1 MAAGIDR
8 ARIGKLRLS
17 HLVVGGIAGI
27 CVAAAE
33 VSYPL
38 PWHEVREGGLGHAI
52 GCLGVHGDC
61 PDFIPG
67 PATRDSGMDH
77 GGPLPLL
84 LLSGALALVVTALLR
99 PRALAGLM
107 CATGALVVTTAAL
120 AIGVLS
126 NFLAHMF
133 DNNRSL
139 VPEAVFFLS
148 LALASLLA
156 IALVVLQAVQYA
168 RARRGPPARM
178 AASP

>member
-1 MAAGIDR
+1 MAAGIGR
-8 ARIGKLRLS
+8 ARIGKLRLA
-17 HLVVGGIAGI
+17 HLVVGGIAGLCI
-27 CVAAAE
+27 AAAA

-38 PWHEVREGGLGHAI
+38 AWHEVREGGLGHAI

-61 PDFIPG
+61 PDFVPG

-84 LLSGALALVVTALLR
+84 LLVGALALVVTALLR
-99 PRALAGLM
+99 PRAVAGLM

-126 NFLAHMF
+126 TFLAHMF
-133 DNNRSL
+133 DNDRSL
-139 VPEAVFFLS
+139 LPEAVFFLA

-156 IALVVLQAVQYA
+156 VALVVLQAVQYA
-168 RARRGPPARM
+168 RARRRGAARM
-178 AASP
+178 TASL